1 MTSERRIIGGHRF
14 ANEADFKAAERDLAK
29 IEEIKKKIDLND
41 PKSVEGL
48 YNDLQTGQIVFE
60 SVIGQEFDDEIYEAY
75 VNFRDGKTVD
85 NKVTTD
91 KTAQK
96 AGSIGNG
103 YKGDKGSKRNK
114 DSKSSRDKTGKAIS
128 LEDFDEDMQE
138 QILQELKKKER
149 IRRYILIACGTLAI
163 GCLTYFGVYEFMS
176 ARTEKDAQE
185 LASAIKEEESFVPPA
200 SSEDDKYYAQL
211 TETEEGVPEVLYKYE
226 DLYNQNKSLIGW
238 VKIADT
244 VIDYPVMQTVNNEY
258 YLDHNFNQEYDKNG
272 SIFLDASCSVYPRS
286 TNLIIYGHHMKSGK
300 MFGSLQKY
308 QNESYYKEHKYIQ
321 FDTIYEEGTYEVM
334 FVFRDKVYSQEDVNF
349 KYYEFIDANSEEE
362 FNSYMDEMAA
372 ISYYD
377 TGVIAQYGDQLLTLS
392 TCDYQQSNG
401 RFVVV
406 ARRVE
411 E

>member
-1 MTSERRIIGGHRF
+1 MASERRIIGGHRF

-29 IEEIKKKIDLND
+29 IEEIKKKIDYND
-41 PKSVEGL
+41 PKSIEGL

-60 SVIGQEFDDEIYEAY
+60 SVIGQEFDDKIYEAY
-75 VNFRDGKTVD
+75 IDFRDGKTVD
-85 NKVTTD
+85 NKVTAD
-91 KTAQK
+91 KMARKTEA
-96 AGSIGNG
+96 N
-103 YKGDKGSKRNK
+103 GSKNNK
-114 DSKSSRDKTGKAIS
+114 VKSKKTIA
-128 LEDFDEDMQE
+128 LEDFDDDMQE
-138 QILQELKKKER
+138 QILKELKKKER
-149 IRRYILIACGTLAI
+149 VRRYILIACGTVAI

-185 LASAIKEEESFVPPA
+185 LASAIKEEESCVPPV

-272 SIFLDASCSVYPRS
+272 SIFLDASCSIYPRS

-377 TGVIAQYGDQLLTLS
+377 TGVVAQYGDQLLTLS

-406 ARRVE
+406 ARKVE

>member
-14 ANEADFKAAERDLAK
+14 VNEADYEAAKRDLIK
-29 IEEIKKKIDLND
+29 IEEIKAKIDFQN
-41 PKSVEGL
+41 PKSLETL
-48 YNDLQTGQIVFE
+48 YNELQTGQITFE
-60 SVIGQEFDDEIYEAY
+60 SVLGQEFDDEVYEAY
-75 VNFRDGKTVD
+75 MNIVQGAKSNTVSSASQQ
-85 NKVTTD
+85 
-91 KTAQK
+91 TAK
-96 AGSIGNG
+96 
-103 YKGDKGSKRNK
+103 K
-114 DSKSSRDKTGKAIS
+114 IS

-138 QILQELKKKER
+138 QILYEMKRKER
-149 IRRYILIACGTLAI
+149 KRKLILTVCAMVAVISLA
-163 GCLTYFGVYEFMS
+163 YFGVYEYMS
-176 ARTEKDAQE
+176 LRTDRDAQA
-185 LASAIKEEESFVPPA
+185 LADAIKEDEGYLSTSKPG
-200 SSEDDKYYAQL
+200 DDKYYASL
-211 TETEEGVPEVLYKYE
+211 IETENGQPVVLDKYE

-258 YLDHNFNQEYDKNG
+258 YLDHNFHQEYDKNG

-286 TNLIIYGHHMKSGK
+286 MNLIIYGHHMKSGK

-308 QNESYYKEHKYIQ
+308 QNESYYKEHKYIE
-321 FDTIYEEGTYEVM
+321 FDSIYEEGTYEVM

-377 TGVIAQYGDQLLTLS
+377 TGVVAQYGDQLLTLS
-392 TCDYQQSNG
+392 TCDYQQDNG

-406 ARRVE
+406 ARRVTE
-411 E
+411 